1 MKFATL
7 KALGHNI
14 ADSLASGIGLMIGVY
29 DMDVFGE
36 ASAGAPG
43 YIDVDF
49 MLGKTAGSPASR
61 KLQKAVALYSTK
73 ALPSLCAKHKV
84 DLKQVKTIQARFEVH
99 PVAGRHFTVTVEN
112 KRGKRS
118 VVQYV
123 GVPGRRLRRR
133 EGEQIEGR
141 AP

>member
-7 KALGHNI
+7 KAIGHNI

-29 DMDVFGE
+29 SMDVFGE
-36 ASAGAPG
+36 AAAAKPG

-49 MLGKTAGSPASR
+49 ILGTTAGSPASR
-61 KLQKAVALYSTK
+61 QLRKAVSLYSSK
-73 ALPSLCAKHKV
+73 ALPSLCEKHRI
-84 DLKQVKTIQARFEVH
+84 DLKQVKTISARFEVH

-118 VVQYV
+118 IDQYV

-133 EGEQIEGR
+133 EGERIETST
-141 AP
+141 